1 MYATFNHARS
11 LCITFHEC
19 NTLWSQ
25 PTFVCYFNVS
35 LLVCVFS
42 LYYRALDNLFA
53 HHTLIFIAIP
63 FEAAEKSAMVTLVI
77 TAYGGHIGFLEGIL
91 PTRRMLTDRI
101 CKEFLC
107 AMKQYRPNGVD
118 QCTTRAV

>member
-1 MYATFNHARS
+1 MLKGLLNAMPEPECVKGVVINA
-11 LCITFHEC
+11 FHS
-19 NTLWSQ
+19 T
-25 PTFVCYFNVS
+25 VCLIV
-35 LLVCVFS
+35 
-42 LYYRALDNLFA
+42 LDNLFA
-53 HHTLIFIAIP
+53 HHTLIFIALP
-63 FEAAEKSAMVTLVI
+63 FEAAEKSAMVTLVV

-118 QCTTRAV
+118 QCTTQAV